1 MREGKGRRAPQ
12 IQRKEFDQWTSHL
25 NDSNEMLQQGIK
37 QNKWKY
43 RRFQL
48 RSGMSG
54 AVILECC
61 NIWRWVVW
69 QLQWDGDESHWL
81 RCRMDQL
88 LEAEVINDDKHRGD
102 QKDHWTKD
110 FRKWVGMV
118 ELRWKGRHIAPGPA
132 SVPLHQVFPCL
143 ASAPRTP
150 LPFTAEELHLI
161 SSSFMLTGELEE
173 MRRQWDK
180 DEETVG
186 YTVETSTLTQYMWGP
201 EKIKLYLLP
210 MESPH

>member
-1 MREGKGRRAPQ
+1 
-12 IQRKEFDQWTSHL
+12 
-25 NDSNEMLQQGIK
+25 
-37 QNKWKY
+37 
-43 RRFQL
+43 
-48 RSGMSG
+48 
-54 AVILECC
+54 
-61 NIWRWVVW
+61 
-69 QLQWDGDESHWL
+69 
-81 RCRMDQL
+81 MDQL
-88 LEAEVINDDKHRGD
+88 LEVEVISDDKHRGD

-118 ELRWKGRHIAPGPA
+118 ELRRKGRHIAPGPA
-132 SVPLHQVFPCL
+132 SVPLHQLFPCL

-201 EKIKLYLLP
+201 EKSSYICSPWRVLIRGSWPLESEWRQLRYGCKVYQWECSAWGEERKTKIADRETKTGDRGKKRKYTLNLHLLCARLVNS
-210 MESPH
+210 SPSHTLHSSTTFKV